1 LDACTAENVGQLEQA
16 MDVIYRQH
24 SQGYQHDYAA
34 NWQLPDV
41 DMSGRPCGPQAAFA
55 TKGYFANQRNRRGR
69 QVGRVLATRSDEVVI
84 DRLYSGSTQL
94 TRHCSHCWGR
104 LR

>member
-1 LDACTAENVGQLEQA
+1 
-16 MDVIYRQH
+16 MDVIYRQL

-69 QVGRVLATRSDEVVI
+69 QVGRCWPLA
-84 DRLYSGSTQL
+84 L
-94 TRHCSHCWGR
+94 TRWSSTDSTVAAR
-104 LR
+104 N